1 MVKKKILVKFDET
14 HYLHR
19 KYRQAAL
26 AMVYTIYEEDGE
38 IQTGVFRDRMG
49 ISRKCAIALLEGFDK
64 ERITRLAEGKRRVVK
79 QELR

>member
-1 MVKKKILVKFDET
+1 
-14 HYLHR
+14 
-19 KYRQAAL
+19 
-26 AMVYTIYEEDGE
+26 MVYTIYEEDGE
-38 IQTGVFRDRMG
+38 LQTGVFRDRMG